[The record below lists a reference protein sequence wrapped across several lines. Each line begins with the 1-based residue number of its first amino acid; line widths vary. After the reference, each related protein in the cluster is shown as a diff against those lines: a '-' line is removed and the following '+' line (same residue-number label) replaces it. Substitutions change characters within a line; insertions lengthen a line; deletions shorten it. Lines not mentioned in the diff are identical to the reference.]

1 MRRTF
6 SASCSF
12 GCEANSDVSAADE
25 ARADAREVCE
35 AGRFLRLIE
44 VVSEG
49 THSAD
54 LPLTMGEVNVWLV
67 ENLKPSGGPDGS
79 VIAPGKKPLLLSIWT
94 VNTIWDTITTHDQP

>member
-1 MRRTF
+1 MPRTL
-6 SASCSF
+6 SPNRSF
-12 GCEANSDVSAADE
+12 GCETNSDVFAADE

-54 LPLTMGEVNVWLV
+54 VPLTMGEVKVLLAG
-67 ENLKPSGGPDGS
+67 NLKPSGGPDGGAS
-79 VIAPGKKPLLLSIWT
+79 ETAFGTRLFK
-94 VNTIWDTITTHDQP
+94 